1 MAKKNREQRRQE
13 KFGQGRANERGGWPT
28 SRPNPAFR
36 DTDTSAADDAT
47 AVRPD
52 QGPTSETG
60 PGSGGAT
67 QEPGRQPHHEGAKPG
82 NSTKG

>member
-1 MAKKNREQRRQE
+1 MPKKNREERRHE
-13 KFGQGRANERGGWPT
+13 KFGHGRANDRGGWPT
-28 SRPNPAFR
+28 SRPNPAFG
-36 DTDTSAADDAT
+36 DAESPATDE
-47 AVRPD
+47 AVAGSPD
-52 QGPTSETG
+52 QGQTDDTG